1 MSSVALLD
9 TALPPRGRCLRAA
22 VHLPRPIRRSLH
34 ISRTS
39 SKPDP
44 PTKDVGKILKDI
56 DSDKILKDVQDRWDK
71 VEDKTSF
78 AVYVGGGVL
87 VLFVASS
94 IISAFD
100 KLPLLP
106 KLFQLVG
113 LVYTSWFV
121 YRYLLFKSSRQELI
135 SDVEELKNKITGRE

>member
-1 MSSVALLD
+1 M
-9 TALPPRGRCLRAA
+9 
-22 VHLPRPIRRSLH
+22 
-34 ISRTS
+34 
-39 SKPDP
+39 
-44 PTKDVGKILKDI
+44 LKDI
-56 DSDKILKDVQDRWDK
+56 DSDKILKDVQERWDG
-71 VEDKTSF
+71 VEDKTTF
-78 AVYVGGGVL
+78 AVYVGGAL
-87 VLFVASS
+87 LILFVASS

-113 LVYTSWFV
+113 LIYTSWFV